1 MTPNVTP
8 VQHVEGARCFRGP
21 RWSTNV
27 HGPSRSHQCPHC
39 AKATHGLLRT
49 CYLSAAVAQCLP
61 CAHVSDACV
70 LQVLI
75 RVHCC
80 TMLYLFIF
88 PAQVEDLAA
97 DTWKFVEDFND
108 CKEVNYL
115 CNQKHQWSSIITNFV
130 VRCREMFVSTCP
142 SPYEADL

>member
-1 MTPNVTP
+1 MVRIKTWNDVTVTVLSFWCKLVQLFNSFLNKGLWWIVTPNVTP
-8 VQHVEGARCFRGP
+8 VQHVEGARCPG
-21 RWSTNV
+21 
-27 HGPSRSHQCPHC
+27 

-49 CYLSAAVAQCLP
+49 CYLPAAVAQCLP
-61 CAHVSDACV
+61 CAHVSDVCV

-97 DTWKFVEDFND
+97 DTWKNVEDFND

-115 CNQKHQWSSIITNFV
+115 CNQKHQWSSIITNL
-130 VRCREMFVSTCP
+130 S
-142 SPYEADL
+142 